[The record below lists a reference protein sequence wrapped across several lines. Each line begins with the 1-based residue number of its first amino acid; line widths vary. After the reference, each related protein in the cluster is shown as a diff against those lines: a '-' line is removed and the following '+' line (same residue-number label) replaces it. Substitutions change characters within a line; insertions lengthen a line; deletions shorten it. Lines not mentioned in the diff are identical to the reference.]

1 MNKKKRRKREELQEK
16 NMAYWWWWWREPS
29 IYEMAEA
36 GYMLLYVGDIEPT
49 VTDYVLFDAFSQASQ
64 VSSARVSGYSIT
76 RKSSYGY
83 VSFHHSRD
91 GNF

>member
-1 MNKKKRRKREELQEK
+1 
-16 NMAYWWWWWREPS
+16 MAYWWWWWREPS

-36 GYMLLYVGDIEPT
+36 GYTLLYVGDIEPT
-49 VTDYVLFDAFSQASQ
+49 VSDSVLFDAFSQASQ
-64 VSSARVSGYSIT
+64 ASSVRVCGDSIT
-76 RKSSYGY
+76 GRSLGYGY